1 MMTTDKKKRLDI
13 EDAELT
19 TDWLKVGAAV
29 VAGVMVYGGIATVYR
44 AMVSA
49 YMYTSAQLQLLTDK
63 AGSVFEGVDLRLVGI
78 VFLTILVVTS
88 KKS

>member
-1 MMTTDKKKRLDI
+1 MMTTDKKKRRDI
-13 EDAELT
+13 QEAELR

-49 YMYTSAQLQLLTDK
+49 YMYTSAQLQLLADK
-63 AGSVFEGVDLRLVGI
+63 AGSVFEGVDFRLVGI
-78 VFLTILVVTS
+78 VFLTVLVVTS

>member
-1 MMTTDKKKRLDI
+1 MMTTDTKKRRDI
-13 EDAELT
+13 EDAQLK
-19 TDWLKVGAAV
+19 TDWLKVGAAAL
-29 VAGVMVYGGIATVYR
+29 AGVMVYGGIATVYR

-49 YMYTSAQLQLLTDK
+49 YMYTSEQLQLLSDR
-63 AGSVFEGVDLRLVGI
+63 AGSVFEGVDFRLVGI

>member
-1 MMTTDKKKRLDI
+1 MMTTDKKKRRDI

-49 YMYTSAQLQLLTDK
+49 YMYTSAQMQLLADK

>member
-1 MMTTDKKKRLDI
+1 MTTTDKKKRRGDI
-13 EDAELT
+13 EEAE

-49 YMYTSAQLQLLTDK
+49 YMYTSAQLQLLADK
-63 AGSVFEGVDLRLVGI
+63 AGNVFEGVDFRLVGI
-78 VFLTILVVTS
+78 VFLTVLVVTS

>member
-1 MMTTDKKKRLDI
+1 MTTDKKKRRDI
-13 EDAELT
+13 EEAEMT

-49 YMYTSAQLQLLTDK
+49 YMYTSEQLQLLADK
-63 AGSVFEGVDLRLVGI
+63 AGNVFEGVDFRLVGI
-78 VFLTILVVTS
+78 VVFLTVLVVAS

>member
-1 MMTTDKKKRLDI
+1 MTTDKKKRRDI
-13 EDAELT
+13 EEAEMT
-19 TDWLKVGAAV
+19 TDWLRVGAAV

-49 YMYTSAQLQLLTDK
+49 YMYASEQLQLLADK
-63 AGSVFEGVDLRLVGI
+63 AGNVFEGVDFRLVGI
-78 VFLTILVVTS
+78 VFLTVLVVTS

>member
-1 MMTTDKKKRLDI
+1 MMTTDKTKRRDI

-19 TDWLKVGAAV
+19 TDRLKVGAAV

-49 YMYTSAQLQLLTDK
+49 YMYTSAQLQLLADK
-63 AGSVFEGVDLRLVGI
+63 AGSVFEGVDFRLVGI